1 MDGDKQYSIFIVDD
15 DKFLL
20 EMYAIK
26 FSERGFKVE
35 TALSSVEAFG
45 KIKDGFRA
53 DILLLDIVMPAM
65 DGFALLSK
73 IHEEKLAPEGSTII
87 YLSNL
92 GQKDDIEKGL
102 NLGADG
108 YIIKASSTPS
118 EVVDK
123 VMAIV
128 KEKGIKN

>member
-1 MDGDKQYSIFIVDD
+1 VAEDKKYSIYIVDD

-20 EMYAIK
+20 EMYALK
-26 FSERGFKVE
+26 FTERGFDVA
-35 TALSSVEAFG
+35 TALSPTEAYN
-45 KIKDGFRA
+45 KLKDGA
-53 DILLLDIVMPAM
+53 HPDILVLDIVMPVM
-65 DGFALLSK
+65 DGFALLQK
-73 IHEEKLAPEGSTII
+73 LTGEKLLKSTTTII

-102 NLGADG
+102 KLGADG

-118 EVVDK
+118 EVVEK

-128 KEKGIKN
+128 KEKTK